1 MPVQKYF
8 LVYVFMYF
16 WFNFYTPPFYG
27 LICCFKAR
35 PTVARKMR
43 NFGGLNFDM
52 GEDSPSPPIFYLFLH
67 FSAFFGKKILRDAFS
82 IADHTIRALTWY
94 IIVFSL
100 WFSCRNGIGFFQ
112 IIFKSESGPI
122 RMNLIRNRS
131 ESEQKSMNP
140 IRSDPKSDR
149 IRISDRTAHLY

>member
-1 MPVQKYF
+1 
-8 LVYVFMYF
+8 MYLCIF
-16 WFNFYTPPFYG
+16 DLIFTPPVLWVDLLLQGQAHSRSENEKFWWAKLWYG
-27 LICCFKAR
+27 GRIR
-35 PTVARKMR
+35 PHHRS
-43 NFGGLNFDM
+43 F
-52 GEDSPSPPIFYLFLH
+52 IFFLH
-67 FSAFFGKKILRDAFS
+67 FSAFFGIKILRDAFS

-94 IIVFSL
+94 IIVSSL

-140 IRSDPKSDR
+140 IQSDPKSDR
-149 IRISDRTAHLY
+149 IRISDRTAHLYRRDVLF